1 MSLQSVILNDKIPF
15 TLDVSTGSS
24 NILYCNSINEHVF
37 GVAVFEVK
45 DKQLIL
51 EYQEENNEKYVKIDV
66 QIGNKVYRQSAF
78 KVVFMKGVLPES
90 TFNPNYTKPVHV
102 EIVQPPAPDIIA
114 ETIDMV
120 SEVSSPPPAPL
131 MEQKP
136 ARVYEPLQ
144 VGGLYEVAI
153 NTTIPMILIESGEV
167 ENIFFCSTFT
177 DQLFNVG
184 ILKTKDAELISE
196 YVVENNEKYVLVDL
210 LFENGDLYHKIK
222 FKIVEVKDQ
231 DVPISMFNLNTLNGI
246 TKSCVEFTGPAEQLT
261 DMLQELAAP
270 ETVFS
275 ESTDLI
281 LQKKEYAKAIEKAR
295 DLERAL
301 QVQNNLLIEK
311 QKELQKK
318 SAIVEAAT
326 EIETLIWENVQNK
339 LETFKQD
346 FSIEFK
352 QNSKKNLDE
361 YVLDR
366 LKQDLETTAD
376 IDDKLKQLIEQAEN
390 TVKIKDGIKKY
401 VDKAV
406 DAALREAKK
415 FAATVSEGGGGSVA
429 VQYAQ
434 GGTMNGHLTVDG
446 LTVKSGVEFCGDV
459 LPCVTDT
466 YSLGSP
472 SRRWKDL
479 YVSDSSIY
487 LGNVTLSAIG
497 NTFIVP
503 NDTVFTGNA
512 TQDGALDVK
521 QSILS
526 AGVDLLDIFASTA
539 AGIQNLSWNPVPY
552 DLAISDGNTVS
563 LTSIKIDFQNF
574 SKNNFLPLS
583 GGNITGSLNIYKDL
597 TVHGNLT
604 ALGDSFFV
612 NTIFTTTSALSVINV
627 GKGPALYVYQ
637 AAGPYDVASFYD
649 GDGIEVLHVGN
660 AQPGGR
666 GRIGINESYPGVELT
681 VNGAI
686 SSNNIIIAANGDSNS
701 WNSVYASTKSNSAN
715 WDSVYTTTY
724 TNSAEWE
731 SVYSSWNQLSGI
743 YVTTHY
749 LSTNNV
755 LLSAVTVTDNMNVGG
770 TGYFNHV
777 AAASK
782 SFYIPHPSKQGLHL
796 QYGSLESPYHGVR
809 LTGKS
814 TIQTSCTVRL
824 PYYIKDLVHN
834 SEASVQLTNMNHTK
848 CLYVSEI
855 NTDENYFVVKRKH
868 NFLNKNRLYD
878 FFWSFTAVRK
888 DIPALQVEI

>member
-1 MSLQSVILNDKIPF
+1 M
-15 TLDVSTGSS
+15 
-24 NILYCNSINEHVF
+24 
-37 GVAVFEVK
+37 
-45 DKQLIL
+45 
-51 EYQEENNEKYVKIDV
+51 
-66 QIGNKVYRQSAF
+66 
-78 KVVFMKGVLPES
+78 
-90 TFNPNYTKPVHV
+90 
-102 EIVQPPAPDIIA
+102 
-114 ETIDMV
+114 
-120 SEVSSPPPAPL
+120 
-131 MEQKP
+131 
-136 ARVYEPLQ
+136 
-144 VGGLYEVAI
+144 
-153 NTTIPMILIESGEV
+153 
-167 ENIFFCSTFT
+167 
-177 DQLFNVG
+177 
-184 ILKTKDAELISE
+184 
-196 YVVENNEKYVLVDL
+196 NNEKYVLVDL

-574 SKNNFLPLS
+574 SKNNFLPL
-583 GGNITGSLNIYKDL
+583 
-597 TVHGNLT
+597 
-604 ALGDSFFV
+604 
-612 NTIFTTTSALSVINV
+612 
-627 GKGPALYVYQ
+627 
-637 AAGPYDVASFYD
+637 
-649 GDGIEVLHVGN
+649 
-660 AQPGGR
+660 
-666 GRIGINESYPGVELT
+666 
-681 VNGAI
+681 
-686 SSNNIIIAANGDSNS
+686 
-701 WNSVYASTKSNSAN
+701 
-715 WDSVYTTTY
+715 YT
-724 TNSAEWE
+724 
-731 SVYSSWNQLSGI
+731 
-743 YVTTHY
+743 
-749 LSTNNV
+749 
-755 LLSAVTVTDNMNVGG
+755 
-770 TGYFNHV
+770 F
-777 AAASK
+777 
-782 SFYIPHPSKQGLHL
+782 
-796 QYGSLESPYHGVR
+796 
-809 LTGKS
+809 
-814 TIQTSCTVRL
+814 
-824 PYYIKDLVHN
+824 
-834 SEASVQLTNMNHTK
+834 
-848 CLYVSEI
+848 
-855 NTDENYFVVKRKH
+855 
-868 NFLNKNRLYD
+868 
-878 FFWSFTAVRK
+878 
-888 DIPALQVEI
+888 